1 MALKVLVN
9 TRNLINDVIY
19 VQMNNQII
27 LYTRPD
33 CSYSDA
39 LKSDLIEQS
48 IDFEEIDLSINPE
61 KISVLE
67 ELTGGER
74 ITPVLVNGDTVQI
87 GYYGVG

>member
-1 MALKVLVN
+1 M
-9 TRNLINDVIY
+9 NDTIF
-19 VQMNNQII
+19 

-33 CSYSDA
+33 CTYSDA
-39 LKSDLIEQS
+39 LKSDLNDQS